1 MCFRDKINKLQSQLY
16 VLLNSNTKNFLLTR
30 REIYQ
35 KIFQCQQEK
44 QFCQPCY
51 KAKEK
56 YNRWTV
62 IDLSVCENAFET
74 VAKTEPFSLEVVYS
88 IQDVSAKCSRIDIAT
103 DIHLDK

>member
-1 MCFRDKINKLQSQLY
+1 M
-16 VLLNSNTKNFLLTR
+16 LLNSNTKNFLLKR

-35 KIFQCQQEK
+35 KIFQRQQEK

-56 YNRWTV
+56 YNRRTV
-62 IDLSVCENAFET
+62 IDLSVCANFFET
-74 VAKTEPFSLEVVYS
+74 VAKTLEPFSLEVVYS

-103 DIHLDK
+103 DSHLDK